1 MQNKFPFTS
10 SRNMPTVIMNI
21 PSSIS
26 QPRKTILLPHKVQY
40 RPRALHHYPH
50 VSCVEIHHIAH
61 KFHEKNTHVK
71 TYTQRY
77 TRKYTKIR
85 LQITDQ
91 WYIVP
96 IKFRFGRNLY
106 FLAWEV
112 LWCQLKAS
120 FHTSADNCERN
131 TQKWN
136 SNNKKETIETL
147 MWLRRSYGGELRKAE
162 CFATTR

>member
-1 MQNKFPFTS
+1 
-10 SRNMPTVIMNI
+10 MPTVIMNI

-40 RPRALHHYPH
+40 RPRALQHYPR
-50 VSCVEIHHIAH
+50 VSCVEIHHIAR

-77 TRKYTKIR
+77 MRKYTKIR
-85 LQITDQ
+85 LQITGQ

-96 IKFRFGRNLY
+96 IKFRFGQNLY
-106 FLAWEV
+106 FWHGKRFDANWRLISP
-112 LWCQLKAS
+112 AS

-147 MWLRRSYGGELRKAE
+147 MWLRRSYGGELHEAE
-162 CFATTR
+162 CFATTH